1 MSRSS
6 ISRRDF
12 IRLSCCS
19 AAAGAALAT
28 GMGRF
33 GLVNAYAQGPTYKAL
48 VCIFLFGGN
57 DGNNTVIPFN
67 TAGYQA
73 YLTARGDSVAN
84 PTVALGLPQGAL
96 LPVTAGL
103 NPQPYSAFALH
114 PQMAGIQSLYN
125 SGKAAL
131 VANVGTLVKPI
142 SQFQYTHGQVQV
154 PSALFSHS
162 DQQNQW
168 QTAAPNSNGNSGW
181 AGRTADKTQNALNTG
196 AKIPMIVSVAGANIF
211 ATGLATRPAA
221 VNPGQTSAFNN
232 LDNNRN
238 TAMQNLLTLDSGVSL
253 VQAASNITGFAFAD
267 SNNLAAALAMFKNTP
282 LQTVF
287 PNTGIGGQLKQVAQI
302 IQARGALSSN
312 RQIFFCSMG
321 GFDTHNHQLPDQGT
335 LLGQLSAGMMAF
347 YNATVEMGVDPQ
359 VTSFTLSDFGRTLQP
374 SSGAGSDHA
383 WGSHHIVVGGAV
395 HGTEMYGTYPTLAL
409 GGNNDTDTGSSAR
422 GRWIPTTSADQYAA
436 TLATWFGV
444 APAVGLGT
452 DLSYIFPDLINFQN
466 AGLPIKLGF
475 MG

>member
-6 ISRRDF
+6 LSRRDF

-28 GMGRF
+28 GVGRF

-48 VCIFLFGGN
+48 ICIFLFGGN
-57 DGNNTVIPFN
+57 DGNNTVIPFD
-67 TAGYQA
+67 TAGYSA
-73 YLTARGDSVAN
+73 YLAARGDSVAN
-84 PTVALGLPQGAL
+84 PATALGLPQGSL
-96 LPVTAGL
+96 LPINVKTL
-103 NPQPYSAFALH
+103 NNQPYSAYALH
-114 PQMAGIQSLYN
+114 PLMPGLQSLFN
-125 SGKAAL
+125 SGKAAV
-131 VANVGTLVKPI
+131 VANVGTLIKPT

-168 QTAAPNSNGNSGW
+168 QTAAPNSKGSSGW
-181 AGRTADKTQNALNTG
+181 AGRTADKTQGLNAGVNF
-196 AKIPMIVSVAGANIF
+196 PMIVSLAGANIF
-211 ATGLATRPAA
+211 ATGIATRPAA

-232 LDNNRN
+232 LDATRN

-253 VQAASNITGFAFAD
+253 VQAASNITGFAFSD
-267 SNNLAAALAMFKNTP
+267 SNALATALTHKMAFNT
-282 LQTVF
+282 QF
-287 PNTGIGGQLKQVAQI
+287 PNTSIGGQLLQVAQI
-302 IQARGALSSN
+302 IQVRSFLSSNPIN

-335 LLGQLSAGMMAF
+335 LLTQLSAGMSAF
-347 YNATVEMGVDPQ
+347 YNATVEMGVDSQ
-359 VTSFTLSDFGRTLQP
+359 VTAFTLSDFGRTLQP

-395 HGTEMYGTYPTLAL
+395 HGGDMYGSYPSLVL
-409 GGNNDTDTGSSAR
+409 GGPNDTNTGNSAR
-422 GRWIPTTSADQYAA
+422 GRWIPSTPADQYAA
-436 TLATWFGV
+436 TLASWFGV
-444 APAVGLGT
+444 SDS
-452 DLSYIFPDLINFQN
+452 DLTSYVFPDLVNFQ
-466 AGLPIKLGF
+466 PTIKLGF

>member
-6 ISRRDF
+6 LSRRDF

-19 AAAGAALAT
+19 AAGAALAT

-57 DGNNTVIPFN
+57 DGNNTVIPFD
-67 TAGYQA
+67 TAGYNA

-84 PTVALGLPQGAL
+84 PLVALGLPQASL
-96 LPVTAGL
+96 RQINVKTVT
-103 NPQPYSAFALH
+103 NQPYKAYALH
-114 PQMAGIQSLYN
+114 PQMPEVQNLFNTS
-125 SGKAAL
+125 KAAV
-131 VANVGTLVKPI
+131 VANVGTLIKPT
-142 SQFQYTHGQVQV
+142 SQTQYLQRLVQL
-154 PSALFSHS
+154 PTALFSHS

-168 QTAAPNSNGNSGW
+168 QTSAPNSLGSSGW
-181 AGRTADKTQNALNTG
+181 AGRTADKTQGFNANVSF
-196 AKIPMIVSVAGANIF
+196 PMIVSVSGANIF

-221 VNPGQTSAFNN
+221 VNPGQNSAFNGDSN
-232 LDNNRN
+232 QLG
-238 TAMQNLLTLDSGVSL
+238 AMQNLITLDSGVSL
-253 VQAASNITGFAFAD
+253 VQAASSITGFAFAD
-267 SNNLAAALAMFKNTP
+267 SNALGAALTHKTAFNTN
-282 LQTVF
+282 F
-287 PNTGIGGQLKQVAQI
+287 PATSIAQQLLQVAQI
-302 IQARGALSSN
+302 IQVRAFLSPNTIN

-335 LLGQLSAGMMAF
+335 LLSQLSAAMNAF
-347 YNATVEMGVDPQ
+347 YMATIEMGVDSQ
-359 VTSFTLSDFGRTLQP
+359 VTTFTLSDFGRTLQP

-395 HGTEMYGTYPTLAL
+395 HGGDMYGTYPTLSL
-409 GGNNDTDTGSSAR
+409 GGPNDTSTGTSGR
-422 GRWIPTTSADQYAA
+422 GRWIPTTAADQYAA

-444 APAVGLGT
+444 APA
-452 DLSYIFPDLINFQN
+452 DLPYVFPDLSNFSVN
-466 AGLPIKLGF
+466 NLGF

>member
-6 ISRRDF
+6 LSRRDF

-19 AAAGAALAT
+19 AGAAALAT

-57 DGNNTVIPFN
+57 DGNNTVIPFD
-67 TAGYQA
+67 TAGYSA
-73 YLTARGDSVAN
+73 YLAARGDSTLN
-84 PTVALGLPQGAL
+84 NGQLGLPQNSL
-96 LPVTAGL
+96 LPINPGV

-114 PQMAGIQSLYN
+114 PQMPGVQALFNG
-125 SGKAAL
+125 GKAAL
-131 VANVGTLVKPI
+131 VANVGTLVQPTDK
-142 SQFQYTHGQVQV
+142 THYQNRTVAL

-168 QTAAPNSNGNSGW
+168 QTSAPNSSGKSGW
-181 AGRTADKTQNALNTG
+181 AGRAADKTQGLNPG

-221 VNPGQTSAFNN
+221 VNPGQSSAFNG

-238 TAMQNLLTLDSGVSL
+238 TTMQNLLTLDSGVSL
-253 VQAASNITGFAFAD
+253 VQAASSITGFAFAD
-267 SNNLAAALAMFKNTP
+267 SNALATALATGTP

-302 IQARGALSSN
+302 IQVRGALSSN

-321 GFDTHNHQLPDQGT
+321 GFDTHNHQLGDQGT
-335 LLGQLSAGMMAF
+335 LLAQLSAAMGAF
-347 YNATVEMGVDPQ
+347 YNATVEMGVDQQ
-359 VTSFTLSDFGRTLQP
+359 VTNFTLSEFGRTLQP

-383 WGSHHIVVGGAV
+383 WGSHQIVIGGAV
-395 HGTEMYGTYPTLAL
+395 HGADMYGTYPTLAL
-409 GGNNDTDTGSSAR
+409 GGPNDVNNAGSSAR
-422 GRWIPTTSADQYAA
+422 GRWIPTNSADQYAA
-436 TLATWFGV
+436 TLASWFGV
-444 APAVGLGT
+444 SDS
-452 DLSYIFPDLINFQN
+452 DLTSYVFPDLVNFQ
-466 AGLPIKLGF
+466 PTIKLGF

>member
-6 ISRRDF
+6 LSRRDF
-12 IRLSCCS
+12 LRLSCCS

-57 DGNNTVIPFN
+57 DGNNTVIPFDA
-67 TAGYQA
+67 AGYNA
-73 YLTARGDSVAN
+73 YLAARGDSVAN
-84 PTVALGLPQGAL
+84 PVTALGLPQNSL
-96 LPVTAGL
+96 LPINVKTVTG
-103 NPQPYSAFALH
+103 QPYAAYALH
-114 PQMAGIQSLYN
+114 PLMPGIQSLFN
-125 SGKAAL
+125 TGKAA
-131 VANVGTLVKPI
+131 VIANVGTLIKPT
-142 SQFQYTHGQVQV
+142 SQSQYTQRLVQV

-168 QTAAPNSNGNSGW
+168 QTAAPNSSGKSGW
-181 AGRTADKTQNALNTG
+181 AGRTADKTQGLNPG
-196 AKIPMIVSVAGANIF
+196 AQIPMIVSVAGANIF

-221 VNPGQTSAFNN
+221 VNPGQSSAFNG

-253 VQAASNITGFAFAD
+253 VQGASSITGFAFAD
-267 SNNLAAALAMFKNTP
+267 SNALATALATGTP

-302 IQARGALSSN
+302 IQVRGALSSN

-321 GFDTHNHQLPDQGT
+321 GFDTHNHQLGDQGT
-335 LLGQLSAGMMAF
+335 LLAQLSAAMGAF
-347 YNATVEMGVDPQ
+347 YNATVEMGVDQQ
-359 VTSFTLSDFGRTLQP
+359 VTNFTLSDFGRTLQP

-395 HGTEMYGTYPTLAL
+395 HGGDMYGTFPTLVL
-409 GGNNDTDTGSSAR
+409 GGLNDTNTGNSAR
-422 GRWIPTTSADQYAA
+422 GRWIPTTPADQYAG
-436 TLATWFGV
+436 TLASWFGV
-444 APAVGLGT
+444 SDS
-452 DLSYIFPDLINFQN
+452 DLTSYVFPDLVNFP
-466 AGLPIKLGF
+466 AIKMGF

>member
-6 ISRRDF
+6 LSRRDF

-19 AAAGAALAT
+19 AAGAALAT

-57 DGNNTVIPFN
+57 DGNNTVIPFD
-67 TAGYQA
+67 TAGYNA
-73 YLTARGDSVAN
+73 YLAARGDSTLN
-84 PTVALGLPQGAL
+84 NGQLGLPQSSL
-96 LPVTAGL
+96 LPIMPGV

-114 PQMAGIQSLYN
+114 PQMPNVQALFN

-131 VANVGTLVKPI
+131 VANVGTLVKPTDKP
-142 SQFQYTHGQVQV
+142 SYQNRTVPL

-168 QTAAPNSNGNSGW
+168 QTSAPNSSGKSGW
-181 AGRTADKTQNALNTG
+181 AGRTADKTQGLNPG
-196 AKIPMIVSVAGANIF
+196 AQIPMIVSVAGANIF
-211 ATGLATRPAA
+211 ATGLTTRPAA
-221 VNPGQTSAFNN
+221 VNPGQSSAFNG
-232 LDNNRN
+232 LDPNRN

-253 VQAASNITGFAFAD
+253 VQAASSITGFAFAD
-267 SNNLAAALAMFKNTP
+267 SNALATALATGTP
-282 LQTVF
+282 FVTQF

-302 IQARGALSSN
+302 IQVRQALSSN

-321 GFDTHNHQLPDQGT
+321 GFDTHNHQLGDQGT
-335 LLGQLSAGMMAF
+335 LLAQLSAAMGAF
-347 YNATVEMGVDPQ
+347 YNATLEMGIGPQ
-359 VTSFTLSDFGRTLQP
+359 VTAFTLSEFGRTLQP

-383 WGSHHIVVGGAV
+383 WGNHQIVIGGAV
-395 HGTEMYGTYPTLAL
+395 HGAEMYGTYPTLAL
-409 GGNNDTDTGSSAR
+409 GGNNDTSTGSSAR
-422 GRWIPTTSADQYAA
+422 GRWIPTNSADQYAA
-436 TLATWFGV
+436 TLASWFGV
-444 APAVGLGT
+444 SDS
-452 DLSYIFPDLINFQN
+452 DLTGYVFPDLVNFQT
-466 AGLPIKLGF
+466 IKLGF

>member
-57 DGNNTVIPFN
+57 DGNNVVIPVD
-67 TAGYQA
+67 TAGYAA
-73 YLTARGDSVAN
+73 YLAARGDS
-84 PTVALGLPQGAL
+84 TVNNQLLGLPQGGQTPL
-96 LPVTAGL
+96 LPITAGA

-114 PQMAGIQSLYN
+114 PLMPGIQSLYN
-125 SGKAAL
+125 SRKVAL
-131 VANVGTLVKPI
+131 VANVGTLVKPTDKLHY
-142 SQFQYTHGQVQV
+142 QNRTVTL
-154 PSALFSHS
+154 PTALFSHS

-181 AGRTADKTQNALNTG
+181 AGRTADKTQGLNPGALL
-196 AKIPMIVSVAGANIF
+196 PMIVSVAGANIF

-238 TAMQNLLTLDSGVSL
+238 AVMQNLLTLDSGVSL
-253 VQAASNITGFAFAD
+253 VQAASSITGFAFAD
-267 SNNLAAALAMFKNTP
+267 SNNLANALATAKNTP

-287 PNTGIGGQLKQVAQI
+287 PNTGIGAQLKQVAQI
-302 IQARGALSSN
+302 IQVRGALSSN

-335 LLGQLSAGMMAF
+335 LLSQLSAGMMAF
-347 YNATVEMGVDPQ
+347 YNATLEMAVDPQ
-359 VTSFTLSDFGRTLQP
+359 VTTFTLSDFGRTLQP

-383 WGSHHIVVGGAV
+383 WGSHHIVMGGAV

-436 TLATWFGV
+436 TLASWFGV
-444 APAVGLGT
+444 ADS
-452 DLSYIFPDLINFQN
+452 DLTGYVFPDLVNFQSAN
-466 AGLPIKLGF
+466 LPIKLGF

>member
-6 ISRRDF
+6 LSRRDF
-12 IRLSCCS
+12 MRLSCCS
-19 AAAGAALAT
+19 AAGAALAT
-28 GMGRF
+28 GIGRF

-57 DGNNTVIPFN
+57 DGNNTVIPFD
-67 TAGYQA
+67 TAGYAA
-73 YLTARGDSVAN
+73 YLAGRGDSTAN
-84 PTVALGLPQGAL
+84 NQLLGLPQGGQTPL
-96 LPVTAGL
+96 LPITPGV
-103 NPQPYSAFALH
+103 NSQPYSAFALH
-114 PQMAGIQSLYN
+114 PQMPGIQTLFN
-125 SGKAAL
+125 NRKAAL
-131 VANVGTLVKPI
+131 IANVGTLVKPTDKLHY
-142 SQFQYTHGQVQV
+142 QNRTVTL
-154 PSALFSHS
+154 PAALFSHS

-181 AGRTADKTQNALNTG
+181 AGRTADKTQNLNVG
-196 AKIPMIVSVAGANIF
+196 AQLPMIISVAGANIF

-238 TAMQNLLTLDSGVSL
+238 AVMQNLLTLDSGVSL
-253 VQAASNITGFAFAD
+253 VQAASSITGFAFSD
-267 SNNLAAALAMFKNTP
+267 SNNLKAALATAITTP

-287 PNTGIGGQLKQVAQI
+287 PPTSIGQQLKQVAQI
-302 IQARGALSSN
+302 IQVRGAPTLASN

-359 VTSFTLSDFGRTLQP
+359 VTAFTLSDFGRTLQP

-395 HGTEMYGTYPTLAL
+395 HGTEMYGTFPTLVV
-409 GGNNDTDTGSSAR
+409 GGTNDTDSGSSAR

-436 TLATWFGV
+436 TLASWFGV
-444 APAVGLGT
+444 SDP
-452 DLSYIFPDLINFQN
+452 DLTGYVFPDLVNFS
-466 AGLPIKLGF
+466 ATKLGF

>member
-1 MSRSS
+1 
-6 ISRRDF
+6 
-12 IRLSCCS
+12 
-19 AAAGAALAT
+19 
-28 GMGRF
+28 
-33 GLVNAYAQGPTYKAL
+33 
-48 VCIFLFGGN
+48 
-57 DGNNTVIPFN
+57 
-67 TAGYQA
+67 
-73 YLTARGDSVAN
+73 
-84 PTVALGLPQGAL
+84 
-96 LPVTAGL
+96 
-103 NPQPYSAFALH
+103 
-114 PQMAGIQSLYN
+114 
-125 SGKAAL
+125 
-131 VANVGTLVKPI
+131 
-142 SQFQYTHGQVQV
+142 
-154 PSALFSHS
+154 
-162 DQQNQW
+162 
-168 QTAAPNSNGNSGW
+168 
-181 AGRTADKTQNALNTG
+181 
-196 AKIPMIVSVAGANIF
+196 
-211 ATGLATRPAA
+211 
-221 VNPGQTSAFNN
+221 
-232 LDNNRN
+232 
-238 TAMQNLLTLDSGVSL
+238 MQNLLTLDSGVSL